1 MKTVFDEMT
10 GEDPSWL
17 VYKLKSHQLSLQEL
31 AALGRR
37 VEAVWPSFR
46 SDEGMLLSGGDVIV
60 YTPMRLRSF
69 LVPIVFLTA
78 RRLVAPAIDAFY
90 FRHCCEVRKITVKHR
105 FFLPRV
111 YTQPLKPISDFG
123 DTINGVKLE
132 LELTGAFKRENRF
145 WSAIKRV
152 LNVG

>member
-10 GEDPSWL
+10 GEDPAWL

-37 VEAVWPSFR
+37 VRPSGR
-46 SDEGMLLSGGDVIV
+46 PLGAM
-60 YTPMRLRSF
+60 
-69 LVPIVFLTA
+69 
-78 RRLVAPAIDAFY
+78 
-90 FRHCCEVRKITVKHR
+90 
-105 FFLPRV
+105 RV